1 MLIFKNFKDLHP
13 LTKDTDNDLLM
24 LIKKI
29 RICNE

>member
-24 LIKKI
+24 SIKKDKDM
-29 RICNE
+29 